1 MIDDRGSPYEG
12 GQGIRGLLDRG
23 GEVLRDGLHLGLGER
38 RVDDGAV
45 QSSQLREILRAR
57 TVSRG
62 VASMAWGRREQIRAP
77 VRTNFDRP
85 STFTW
90 LSTSTYT
97 SVSSMI
103 SSPVRKSTSASGA
116 HKVISR
122 RQRSRAAESIG
133 ESPHRHAIELASRRW
148 RGGRR
153 MTPRRRPGPAAA
165 AAEARNHQRGVPRH
179 TNDVGATPGAPR
191 PCPTIVRHAA
201 PPFSNFHRT
210 RSEPPPFRPKTAQNL
225 QKNHPPP

>member
-1 MIDDRGSPYEG
+1 MSGPPRPSWPRRAMKYRHRHAIEQASR
-12 GQGIRGLLDRG
+12 RWRG
-23 GEVLRDGLHLGLGER
+23 GR
-38 RVDDGAV
+38 RNDSARRRRKMLISTRASTTAE
-45 QSSQLREILRAR
+45 SSRLSF
-57 TVSRG
+57 VKS
-62 VASMAWGRREQIRAP
+62 
-77 VRTNFDRP
+77 NFDRP

-122 RQRSRAAESIG
+122 RQRSHDG
-133 ESPHRHAIELASRRW
+133 
-148 RGGRR
+148 
-153 MTPRRRPGPAAA
+153 
-165 AAEARNHQRGVPRH
+165 
-179 TNDVGATPGAPR
+179 VGATPGAPR

>member
-1 MIDDRGSPYEG
+1 MKNRHRHAIEQASR
-12 GQGIRGLLDRG
+12 RWRG
-23 GEVLRDGLHLGLGER
+23 GRRDDSAR
-38 RVDDGAV
+38 RRRKMLISTRASTTAE
-45 QSSQLREILRAR
+45 SSRLSF
-57 TVSRG
+57 VKS
-62 VASMAWGRREQIRAP
+62 
-77 VRTNFDRP
+77 NFDRP

-97 SVSSMI
+97 SVSSII

-122 RQRSRAAESIG
+122 RQRSRAAESID

-165 AAEARNHQRGVPRH
+165 DDEARNHQRGVPRH
-179 TNDVGATPGAPR
+179 TNDVGATPGVPR
-191 PCPTIVRHAA
+191 PRPTIVRHAA
-201 PPFSNFHRT
+201 PPCSNFHQTSRNAAPT
-210 RSEPPPFRPKTAQNL
+210 RSEFTQNRI
-225 QKNHPPP
+225 KNHPAP